1 MKLSHA
7 VLFLLASG
15 ILSAGQSTDSG
26 ILDTFVLKQQTQSG
40 YTVTLELEKDFNAPV
55 DNTGWLNKP
64 IVINGES
71 SGVVVT
77 SLYKPSL
84 STQTHYS
91 FTVANVKAVHEAVE
105 NNEAPTHLPLIHS
118 KTNHTTSFTGLKDV
132 TFSNN
137 TCSSKNSI
145 TWIGA
150 IRLDQGASLSIS
162 DNTGKVTFSNNKL
175 TDAGNSSMGAMNG
188 GVIYAAKNFDSV
200 KLENN
205 AGGVSIIGNGI
216 EKTQTSG
223 VCYGGFMCISTSGSK
238 PQPDNNISICGN
250 SSVDISNNYAIREAT
265 TGSGNVY
272 GGVFNII
279 TDNGVS
285 RSLDISRNTSTVS
298 ISENIAKATTGSN
311 GALGG
316 FLRASYYGLK
326 IDENAGKVTLSR
338 NAVEA
343 TGTTLDWNGRIK
355 GGEVKGG
362 AAVVTY
368 AGISLCGNQNGI
380 EISGNH
386 GYSAAGNAAGGAFYN
401 DRSINISQNKGE
413 VVFTGNYVQ
422 TDANADTANDIPA
435 RGGAIYF
442 DGGGVEG
449 RRVTLNNNDKLSF
462 TNNYAASAQLDS
474 TVVEGGAIYI
484 DRGALEIAGNGD
496 VEFSGNYTRKGD
508 RFVLNAIHQGY
519 STSTSP
525 STKQEIILA
534 AKTGHSIA
542 FYDSFTATNCSE
554 LQLNSSYL
562 DADGN
567 KTAATGTIVF
577 SGSRTEELLK
587 AAKVAAAAKE
597 GTVLNNPSVN
607 PDELTESRT
616 SNIDAKIK
624 LHNGTLRVEDGA
636 VLQSQGIDVQPGAT
650 VQVANGARM
659 AFANEINLSDNLHQA
674 GTFSNILIENG
685 NITGNGEGAALSDL
699 WIEGYKETHNIS
711 NVTMSNVH
719 FSAVL
724 TTLNLTNVSFDNAS
738 YFSVGETGTIVLE
751 NASVRFTLDD
761 LAPGSGVFTADLSN
775 LFHCTTKGQLELDID
790 TQKLASLGYSGI
802 SVQFSEEVTPSD
814 DFSIIIDEVEYSYD
828 GTTDQ
833 NGAPN
838 INITLVPEPATTT
851 LSLLALT
858 ALAARR
864 RRH

>member
-7 VLFLLASG
+7 TVLFLLASG
-15 ILSAGQSTDSG
+15 ILSAGQPTDSS
-26 ILDTFVLKQQTQSG
+26 ILDTFVLNQQTQSG

-64 IVINGES
+64 IVVNGES

-105 NNEAPTHLPLIHS
+105 GTETPTYLPLIHG

-137 TCSSKNSI
+137 TCASKTSSTSS
-145 TWIGA
+145 TWLGA

-175 TDAGNSSMGAMNG
+175 SDTAGATHG
-188 GVIYAAKNFDSV
+188 GVIYASKGFDS
-200 KLENN
+200 LTLDNN

-223 VCYGGFMCISTSGSK
+223 VCYGGFMYISTSDT
-238 PQPDNNISICGN
+238 PQTNNNISICGN

-265 TGSGNVY
+265 GTGAVY
-272 GGVFNII
+272 GGAFNIAA
-279 TDNGVS
+279 TYRVS
-285 RSLDISRNTSTVS
+285 RSLDISRNTGNVT
-298 ISENIAKATTGSN
+298 ISGNIGRVLTGSN
-311 GALGG
+311 GAQGG
-316 FLRASYYGLK
+316 FLKSSYYGFS
-326 IDENAGKVTLSR
+326 IDGNEGKVTLSK

-343 TGTTLDWNGRIK
+343 AGAVR
-355 GGEVKGG
+355 GG
-362 AAVVTY
+362 AAVVDY
-368 AGISLCGNQNGI
+368 ADISLFGNLSGI
-380 EISGNH
+380 EISGNYA
-386 GYSAAGNAAGGAFYN
+386 YSLTGNAEGGAFNN
-401 DRSINISQNKGE
+401 DSNINISQNKGE

-422 TDANADTANDIPA
+422 SDKTSNNMSA

-442 DGGGVEG
+442 DGD
-449 RRVTLNNNDKLSF
+449 RITLNNNDNLTF
-462 TNNYAASAQLDS
+462 TNNYAASAQADS
-474 TVVEGGAIYI
+474 TVVGGGAIYI
-484 DRGALEIAGNGD
+484 DGGALEIAGNGD

-508 RFVLNAIHQGY
+508 KFVLNAIHQEGER
-519 STSTSP
+519 
-525 STKQEIILA
+525 QEIILA

-542 FYDSFTATNCSE
+542 FYDSFTATGCSE
-554 LQLNSSYL
+554 MQLNSTYL
-562 DADGN
+562 DANG
-567 KTAATGTIVF
+567 KETTATGTIIF

-587 AAKVAAAAKE
+587 AAKE
-597 GTVLNNPSVN
+597 GLGLANPGISD
-607 PDELTESRT
+607 DELTESRT

-659 AFANEINLSDNLHQA
+659 AFAKIDLSANLHQA

-699 WIEGYKETHNIS
+699 WIQGYNATHEIS
-711 NVTMSNVH
+711 NITMSNVH
-719 FSAVL
+719 FSAEL
-724 TTLNLTNVSFDNAS
+724 TTLNLTHVSFDNAS
-738 YFSVGETGTIVLE
+738 YFSVGETGTIVL
-751 NASVRFTLDD
+751 NDATVRFSLDA
-761 LAPGSGVFTADLSN
+761 LAPGSGVFTADLSD

-802 SVQFSEEVTPSD
+802 SVQFSEEVTASD
-814 DFSIIIDEVEYSYD
+814 DFSIMIDEVVYSYD

>member
-7 VLFLLASG
+7 TVLFLLASG

-26 ILDTFVLKQQTQSG
+26 ILGTFVSNQQTQSG

-64 IVINGES
+64 IVVNGES

-105 NNEAPTHLPLIHS
+105 GTETPTYLPLIHG

-137 TCSSKNSI
+137 TCASKTSSTSS
-145 TWIGA
+145 TWLGA

-175 TDAGNSSMGAMNG
+175 SDTAGATHG
-188 GVIYAAKNFDSV
+188 GVIYASKGFDS
-200 KLENN
+200 LTLDNN

-223 VCYGGFMCISTSGSK
+223 VCYGGFMYISTSGT
-238 PQPDNNISICGN
+238 PQTNNNISICGN

-265 TGSGNVY
+265 GTGAVY
-272 GGVFNII
+272 GGAFNIAA
-279 TDNGVS
+279 TYRVS
-285 RSLDISRNTSTVS
+285 RSLDISRNTGNVT
-298 ISENIAKATTGSN
+298 ISGNIGRVLTGSN
-311 GALGG
+311 GAQGG
-316 FLRASYYGLK
+316 FLKSSYYRFS
-326 IDENAGKVTLSR
+326 IDGNEGKVTLSK

-343 TGTTLDWNGRIK
+343 AGAVR
-355 GGEVKGG
+355 GG
-362 AAVVTY
+362 AAVVDY
-368 AGISLCGNQNGI
+368 ADISLFGNLSGI
-380 EISGNH
+380 EISGNYA
-386 GYSAAGNAAGGAFYN
+386 YSLTGNAEGGAFNN
-401 DRSINISQNKGE
+401 DSNINISQNKGE

-422 TDANADTANDIPA
+422 SDKTSNNMSA

-442 DGGGVEG
+442 DGD
-449 RRVTLNNNDKLSF
+449 RITLNNNDNLTF
-462 TNNYAASAQLDS
+462 TNNYAASAQAGN
-474 TVVEGGAIYI
+474 TGVEGGAIYI
-484 DRGALEIAGNGD
+484 DGGALEIAGNGD

-508 RFVLNAIHQGY
+508 RFVLNAIHQEG
-519 STSTSP
+519 

-597 GTVLNNPSVN
+597 STVLNNPSVN
-607 PDELTESRT
+607 LDELTESRT

-659 AFANEINLSDNLHQA
+659 AFANEIDLSANLHQA

-699 WIEGYKETHNIS
+699 WIQGYNATHEIS
-711 NVTMSNVH
+711 NITMSNVH
-719 FSAVL
+719 FSAEL
-724 TTLNLTNVSFDNAS
+724 TTLNLTHVSFDNAS
-738 YFSVGETGTIVLE
+738 YFSVGETGTIVL
-751 NASVRFTLDD
+751 NDATVRFSLDA
-761 LAPGSGVFTADLSN
+761 LAPGSGVFTADLSD

-802 SVQFSEEVTPSD
+802 SVQFSEEVTASD
-814 DFSIIIDEVEYSYD
+814 DFSIMIDEVVYSYD

>member
-1 MKLSHA
+1 MKLSHAA

-15 ILSAGQSTDSG
+15 ILSAGQPTDSS
-26 ILDTFVLKQQTQSG
+26 ILDTFVLNQQTQSG

-105 NNEAPTHLPLIHS
+105 GTETPTYLPLIHG

-137 TCSSKNSI
+137 TCSSKNSS

-150 IRLDQGASLSIS
+150 IRLDQGARLSIS
-162 DNTGKVTFSNNKL
+162 DNSGKVTFSDNKL
-175 TDAGNSSMGAMNG
+175 SDTAGATHG
-188 GVIYAAKNFDSV
+188 GVIYASKGFDS
-200 KLENN
+200 LTLDNN
-205 AGGVSIIGNGI
+205 AGGVSITGNGI
-216 EKTQTSG
+216 KKTQSAG
-223 VCYGGFMCISTSGSK
+223 VCYGGFMSTATSGS
-238 PQPDNNISICGN
+238 PQTINNISISGN
-250 SSVDISNNYAIREAT
+250 SSVDISNNYSINEAT
-265 TGSGNVY
+265 GTGAVY
-272 GGVFNII
+272 GGAFNLA
-279 TDNGVS
+279 TTSSKKRNFE
-285 RSLDISRNTSTVS
+285 ISRNTGTVT
-298 ISENIAKATTGSN
+298 ISGNIAKATTGSN
-311 GALGG
+311 GAQGG
-316 FLRASYYGLK
+316 FLKSSYYGLHL
-326 IDENAGKVTLSR
+326 DENAGKVTLSG

-368 AGISLCGNQNGI
+368 ADISLCGNQNGI

-386 GYSAAGNAAGGAFYN
+386 GYSAAGNAEGGAFHN

-413 VVFTGNYVQ
+413 VIFAGNYVQ
-422 TDANADTANDIPA
+422 TDANADTANDISA

-442 DGGGVEG
+442 AGGGVEG
-449 RRVTLNNNDKLSF
+449 RRVTLNNNDKLTF
-462 TNNYAASAQLDS
+462 TNNYAASAQADS
-474 TVVEGGAIYI
+474 IGVEGGAIYI
-484 DRGALEIAGNGD
+484 DGGALEIAGNGD
-496 VEFSGNYTRKGD
+496 TEFSGNYIRKGD
-508 RFVLNAIHQGY
+508 KFVLNAIHQEG
-519 STSTSP
+519 TR
-525 STKQEIILA
+525 QEIILA

-542 FYDSFTATNCSE
+542 FYDSFTATGCSE
-554 LQLNSSYL
+554 MQLNSTYL
-562 DADGN
+562 DANG
-567 KTAATGTIVF
+567 KETTATGTIIF

-587 AAKVAAAAKE
+587 AAKE
-597 GTVLNNPSVN
+597 GLGLANPGISD
-607 PDELTESRT
+607 DELTESRT

-659 AFANEINLSDNLHQA
+659 AFANEIDLSANLHQA

-699 WIEGYKETHNIS
+699 WIQGYNATHEIS
-711 NVTMSNVH
+711 NITMSNVH
-719 FSAVL
+719 FSAEL
-724 TTLNLTNVSFDNAS
+724 TTLNLTHVSFDNAS
-738 YFSVGETGTIVLE
+738 YFSVGETGTIVL
-751 NASVRFTLDD
+751 NDATVRFSLDA

-802 SVQFSEEVTPSD
+802 SVQFSEEVTASD
-814 DFSIIIDEVEYSYD
+814 DFSIMIDEVVYSYD

>member
-7 VLFLLASG
+7 TVLFLLASG
-15 ILSAGQSTDSG
+15 ILSAGQPTDSS
-26 ILDTFVLKQQTQSG
+26 ILDTFVLNQQTQSG

-64 IVINGES
+64 IVVNGES

-105 NNEAPTHLPLIHS
+105 GTETPTYLPLIHG

-137 TCSSKNSI
+137 TCASKTSSTSS
-145 TWIGA
+145 TWLGA

-175 TDAGNSSMGAMNG
+175 SDTAGATHG
-188 GVIYAAKNFDSV
+188 GVIYASKGFDS
-200 KLENN
+200 LTLDNN

-223 VCYGGFMCISTSGSK
+223 VCYGGFMYISTSGT
-238 PQPDNNISICGN
+238 PQTNNNISICGN

-265 TGSGNVY
+265 GTGAVY
-272 GGVFNII
+272 GGAFNIAA
-279 TDNGVS
+279 TYRVS
-285 RSLDISRNTSTVS
+285 RSLDISRNTGNVT
-298 ISENIAKATTGSN
+298 ISGNIGRVLTGSN
-311 GALGG
+311 GAQGG
-316 FLRASYYGLK
+316 FLKSSYYGFS
-326 IDENAGKVTLSR
+326 IDGNEGKVTLSK

-343 TGTTLDWNGRIK
+343 AGAVR
-355 GGEVKGG
+355 GG
-362 AAVVTY
+362 AAVVDY
-368 AGISLCGNQNGI
+368 ADISLFGNLSGI
-380 EISGNH
+380 EISGNYA
-386 GYSAAGNAAGGAFYN
+386 YSLTGNAEGGAFNN
-401 DRSINISQNKGE
+401 DSNINISQNKGE

-422 TDANADTANDIPA
+422 SDKTSNNMSA

-442 DGGGVEG
+442 DGD
-449 RRVTLNNNDKLSF
+449 RITLNNNDNLTF
-462 TNNYAASAQLDS
+462 TNNYAASAQAGN
-474 TVVEGGAIYI
+474 TGVEGGAIYI
-484 DRGALEIAGNGD
+484 DGGALEIAGNGD

-508 RFVLNAIHQGY
+508 RFVLNAIHQEG
-519 STSTSP
+519 

-607 PDELTESRT
+607 LDELTESRT

-659 AFANEINLSDNLHQA
+659 AFANEIDLSANLHQA

-699 WIEGYKETHNIS
+699 WIQGYNATHEIS
-711 NVTMSNVH
+711 NITMSNVH
-719 FSAVL
+719 FSAEL
-724 TTLNLTNVSFDNAS
+724 TTLNLTHVSFDNAS
-738 YFSVGETGTIVLE
+738 YFSVGETGTIVL
-751 NASVRFTLDD
+751 NDATVRFSLDA
-761 LAPGSGVFTADLSN
+761 LAPGSGVFTADLSD

-802 SVQFSEEVTPSD
+802 SVQFSEEVTASD
-814 DFSIIIDEVEYSYD
+814 DFSIMIDEVVYSYD